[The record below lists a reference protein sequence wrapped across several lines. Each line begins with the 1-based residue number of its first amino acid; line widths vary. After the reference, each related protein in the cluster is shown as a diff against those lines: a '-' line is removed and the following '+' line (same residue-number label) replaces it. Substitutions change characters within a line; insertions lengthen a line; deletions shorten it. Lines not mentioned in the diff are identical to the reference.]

1 MDCTVCVAQE
11 CPKLEQAISIQQI
24 LGISRSAD
32 EVETLQEISW
42 KRYACGMPI
51 ILFLISLGMCKKC
64 GDLRVIACSR
74 CKGSSLVKS
83 NALNFSLVDDIF
95 QSLGAQKTN
104 EGSIA
109 CSNCQGT
116 KNCYH
121 LLSHHQR
128 NNFSTKL
135 QSFGVVV
142 KSFAS
147 RKSVKKSKKDGKL
160 TTSRTKKVED
170 SAVVDKSSARDD
182 LLVGQ
187 SNGVL
192 LNDNLVGKNLISS
205 TPREVVLQAYNVTSG
220 LILALG
226 LVIRQVSQIAFIE
239 GLPVVDC
246 SSEVSFIFETW
257 HLELII
263 GLVVLISSSRYLLL
277 QMWPDFA
284 ESSEAANQQIF
295 GFRNAL
301 VQRLLRDLVSNV
313 NGNTEKNLSSTSLCN
328 EACIIEPDDQFP
340 ESCTRPDLLPFLIKP
355 QSTRKKSRKHNTA
368 TTHAASGPERKQLQ
382 AHNVSDNAEFSITRK
397 ENQKNHTGEDC
408 QVDIKVNSLSLA
420 VKLNGAVEVANN
432 SFSIKDDS
440 DLESLRFANSLKED
454 VALSQERKLVGS
466 EDHRCTSPVTG
477 LSKEEEHI
485 DTLLA
490 ADTLGSNSSEADK
503 DETGKTSSREF
514 KSVKTLD
521 LYVPDSLDIL
531 QDNVSDSALKHKK
544 ASPCQIK
551 NEQDAPGLVFSE
563 DMVRSSPLEN
573 EVDTYTPNGNSE
585 RSNDDSAEQDFAN
598 SMMTLLL
605 PQALPLLKKTS
616 GRKRKKVRTS
626 ESSFSNG
633 DVRLNL
639 ATTKSSEESHGM
651 HTYNKLSSGEPKTG
665 TCAEGSL
672 KDREGQTHCLSTA
685 PCFESENLENIKSV
699 IPDSLEDTSYQTPS
713 GSAANKIHLK
723 EKSEN
728 QNDQTI
734 LPGPPKDFP
743 SSEPASLRQTN
754 NLPIQVENTPNCAIP
769 NLRLADDLPCS
780 GSAHGV
786 KVASFTADTEHFEK
800 VLPATKGIENI
811 KKGRSNNE
819 FIQYHCRNRSTGK
832 KLQNSSRDV
841 KDVNPI
847 VSGNSVYTSEKEVDV
862 IKTSDSRMGK
872 ISTSM
877 EMPDLHPT
885 SKFRGPLSESIVCR
899 NPKDG
904 CVPEAETSLTTE
916 VDQVCASADSST
928 RKISLWDES
937 KLDEQ
942 YQVLSMEICAPRST
956 GMISQVQAVDDHAA
970 EDKEIK
976 DVDDDQA
983 DANIDSS
990 DSSLL
995 FQERERSFFSN
1006 DNVHGP
1012 DKNAVDLGFHPQL
1025 MSVTSSHQDSVNL
1038 LSHIELNQKHLLPN
1052 QHTSP
1057 KTEFNRTSD
1066 NFVELVGCYVQPA
1079 PILSVVLSTQGD
1091 DIHISVLCG
1100 ILANR
1105 VRTIFIYKVP
1115 LRDPRKG
1122 YPVFLGYTSIMLP
1135 SSKYTFCGEV
1145 SYETTL
1151 HRKVCVCLCVFS
1163 NCLLQRYSRSPYQ
1176 FIYLQAVFPLCRLLL
1191 GSSRCNS
1198 LQMDNALFPRTVSR
1212 CYSAEPFVCVLRDRS
1227 IHCSCSLC
1235 TTVCFDENAIQIIHV
1250 KLGYVSL
1257 VAKLKTDDSV
1267 LSILVCEPSHL
1278 VALEKNGRLQVW
1290 AMNSTWSD
1298 RVEEFILPTVD
1309 HMFPC
1314 IMEIKRIPNYPS
1326 LIIGHNGFGDFG
1338 LWYALCCIRCS
1349 YLNLHMLSSLTII
1362 TALAA
1367 GVPWSFWTATSFWAR
1382 LGATIDNIDLKD
1394 DISKKIGMPA
1404 LDMHVAWLHS
1414 GEKKDMY
1421 TDSDYLEMWANIET
1435 DEKGF
1440 AHLFVVLDGVEIVE
1454 PV

>member
-1 MDCTVCVAQE
+1 MKNSGG
-11 CPKLEQAISIQQI
+11 KLDDDGLEIISIGK
-24 LGISRSAD
+24 L
-32 EVETLQEISW
+32 
-42 KRYACGMPI
+42 Y
-51 ILFLISLGMCKKC
+51 
-64 GDLRVIACSR
+64 
-74 CKGSSLVKS
+74 KGSIW
-83 NALNFSLVDDIF
+83 D
-95 QSLGAQKTN
+95 
-104 EGSIA
+104 
-109 CSNCQGT
+109 
-116 KNCYH
+116 
-121 LLSHHQR
+121 
-128 NNFSTKL
+128 
-135 QSFGVVV
+135 
-142 KSFAS
+142 
-147 RKSVKKSKKDGKL
+147 KK
-160 TTSRTKKVED
+160 
-170 SAVVDKSSARDD
+170 
-182 LLVGQ
+182 
-187 SNGVL
+187 
-192 LNDNLVGKNLISS
+192 
-205 TPREVVLQAYNVTSG
+205 Y
-220 LILALG
+220 
-226 LVIRQVSQIAFIE
+226 
-239 GLPVVDC
+239 
-246 SSEVSFIFETW
+246 W
-257 HLELII
+257 
-263 GLVVLISSSRYLLL
+263 SSSRGKDRYPYPVGYHAVRTQNGTTYKMEISQGLKGPSFVITSTDGESCSG
-277 QMWPDFA
+277 QTPDMVWDKFQKNTSPRLKLGHA
-284 ESSEAANQQIF
+284 KRFSCKIDGVEIF

-301 VQRLLRDLVSNV
+301 VQRLLWDLVSNV
-313 NGNTEKNLSSTSLCN
+313 NGTAEKNLSSTSLCN
-328 EACIIEPDDQFP
+328 EACIIEPDEQFP

-355 QSTRKKSRKHNTA
+355 QSTRKRSRKHNTA
-368 TTHAASGPERKQLQ
+368 TTHTASGPERKKHQ

-408 QVDIKVNSLSLA
+408 QVDIKANSLSLA
-420 VKLNGAVEVANN
+420 VKLNGAVEVVNN
-432 SFSIKDDS
+432 SFSVKDDL

-503 DETGKTSSREF
+503 DETGKTNSREF

-544 ASPCQIK
+544 VSPCQIK

-563 DMVRSSPLEN
+563 DMVRSLPLEN
-573 EVDTYTPNGNSE
+573 EVDTYSPNGNSE

-672 KDREGQTHCLSTA
+672 KDREGQPRCLSTA

-699 IPDSLEDTSYQTPS
+699 VPDSLEDTSYQTPS
-713 GSAANKIHLK
+713 GSDYNLKKDAILRSNFHLSCMAANKIHLK

-728 QNDQTI
+728 VTVNCYENSLCNEISSRVDNHLSNDHTI
-734 LPGPPKDFP
+734 LPAPPKDFP
-743 SSEPASLRQTN
+743 SSDPAFVRQTD
-754 NLPIQVENTPNCAIP
+754 NLPIQVENAPNCAIP

-780 GSAHGV
+780 GSAYGA
-786 KVASFTADTEHFEK
+786 KVVSFTADTEHFEK
-800 VLPATKGIENI
+800 LLPPTKSTENM

-819 FIQYHCRNRSTGK
+819 LIQYHRRNHSTGK

-841 KDVNPI
+841 KDVNPTI
-847 VSGNSVYTSEKEVDV
+847 SGNSVYTSEKEVDV
-862 IKTSDSRMGK
+862 IKTSDSRMDK

-877 EMPDLHPT
+877 EMLDLRPT
-885 SKFRGPLSESIVCR
+885 SKFRGPLSESIICR
-899 NPKDG
+899 STKDG
-904 CVPEAETSLTTE
+904 CVPEAEISLTTE
-916 VDQVCASADSST
+916 VDQVCASVDSST
-928 RKISLWDES
+928 RKISLRDES
-937 KLDEQ
+937 KLDEP
-942 YQVLSMEICAPRST
+942 YQVLSTEMCSPRSN

-1057 KTEFNRTSD
+1057 KTEFNRTSE

-1100 ILANR
+1100 ILADR

-1122 YPVFLGYTSIMLP
+1122 YPVFLGYTSIMLR
-1135 SSKYTFCGEV
+1135 SSKYTFCGEIAFG
-1145 SYETTL
+1145 
-1151 HRKVCVCLCVFS
+1151 K
-1163 NCLLQRYSRSPYQ
+1163 
-1176 FIYLQAVFPLCRLLL
+1176 FPLQFTPDGQCLV
-1191 GSSRCNS
+1191 SSNS
-1198 LQMDNALFPRTVSR
+1198 IKAPY
-1212 CYSAEPFVCVLRDRS
+1212 CRDRS

-1257 VAKLKTDDSV
+1257 VAKMKTDDSV

-1298 RVEEFILPTVD
+1298 RAEEFILPTVD
-1309 HMFPC
+1309 HMSPC

-1338 LWYALCCIRCS
+1338 LW
-1349 YLNLHMLSSLTII
+1349 
-1362 TALAA
+1362 
-1367 GVPWSFWTATSFWAR
+1367 
-1382 LGATIDNIDLKD
+1382 
-1394 DISKKIGMPA
+1394 DISKRIIVSRFSAPHNCVYQFVPVGLFSWKRGPSASLYIEEKIKGIMAATEQCFSGVCENLDILSFNGEDIAVWLLISAACDSEDQYDHQENSLVMSADGSA
-1404 LDMHVAWLHS
+1404 LDGSWRLAFLVDNMVVSGSALDPRASFADAFEGCGFIGTHDGLIYNWELSTGLKLADLHHFKSGHVSCMSVDSKS
-1414 GEKKDMY
+1414 GVL
-1421 TDSDYLEMWANIET
+1421 TVAG
-1435 DEKGF
+1435 DENQLLLYAK
-1440 AHLFVVLDGVEIVE
+1440 LR
-1454 PV
+1454 P